1 MLVNQIKGKATD
13 TEGDGSTEMDL
24 APPGTEILPLPI
36 RPEAT
41 ESTFSKMDVEQL
53 KKYAAYPF
61 QPIVNQ
67 PDISKAAVIYD
78 KNTTRETV
86 KAVVSTVAVTAPLVV
101 VEKEIVP
108 YSSPLNSN
116 TNSPRPEKFKSGGL
130 KLIHYSDSE
139 DNSDSSDSGK
149 ETNVIFN
156 KKSNK
161 SA

>member
-1 MLVNQIKGKATD
+1 MLVNQIKGKTTE
-13 TEGDGSTEMDL
+13 TEGDGSTEMDI

-36 RPEAT
+36 RPET
-41 ESTFSKMDVEQL
+41 TQSTFSKMDVEQL

-67 PDISKAAVIYD
+67 PDISKAAVMYD
-78 KNTTRETV
+78 KSTNRDAV
-86 KAVVSTVAVTAPLVV
+86 KAVVSTVAVVTAPSVV
-101 VEKEIVP
+101 VEKEIIP
-108 YSSPLNSN
+108 YSSPFNSN

-149 ETNVIFN
+149 KTILP
-156 KKSNK
+156 
-161 SA
+161 

>member
-1 MLVNQIKGKATD
+1 MLVNQIKGKTTE
-13 TEGDGSTEMDL
+13 TEGDGSTEMDI

-36 RPEAT
+36 RPEIN

-61 QPIVNQ
+61 QPLVNQ
-67 PDISKAAVIYD
+67 PDISKAAVMYD
-78 KNTTRETV
+78 KNTTRDAV
-86 KAVVSTVAVTAPLVV
+86 KAVVSTVAVVAAPSVV

-108 YSSPLNSN
+108 YSSPFNSN

-149 ETNVIFN
+149 NRYV
-156 KKSNK
+156 S
-161 SA
+161 